1 MRRRLGYPLV
11 AVSVLLIAS
20 CSTGRMNLP
29 SGDQNGRSVYFVPI
43 GDISS
48 STLPSLVA
56 HYHEKFGLK
65 AQLLTPMQLDSRDY
79 DSRRNQFVAE
89 LLIRRMQE
97 KYPAEAGNPKNIMI
111 GITDSDIYTLGE
123 SWLFCFGLRADA
135 HLAVVSAARLNVH
148 YRGQSWF
155 GTSSEARLRKV
166 VTKDLGLLYFG
177 RSPSNDPRSVL
188 YNHILGVQELDEAS
202 EDF

>member
-20 CSTGRMNLP
+20 CSTGKMNLP

-79 DSRRNQFVAE
+79 DARRNQFVAE
-89 LLIRRMQE
+89 LLIRRM
-97 KYPAEAGNPKNIMI
+97 
-111 GITDSDIYTLGE
+111 
-123 SWLFCFGLRADA
+123 
-135 HLAVVSAARLNVH
+135 
-148 YRGQSWF
+148 
-155 GTSSEARLRKV
+155 
-166 VTKDLGLLYFG
+166 
-177 RSPSNDPRSVL
+177 
-188 YNHILGVQELDEAS
+188 
-202 EDF
+202 